1 MLGKV
6 ALGLLI
12 LSVLGCGA
20 GLIADDAFLYILS
33 FMMLVWSI
41 LFGLL
46 VLAVNVI
53 WRLLPGDLKEIHR
66 KKRGRFSTIF
76 FSFVVFFYIVIGL
89 VDEMYLRKSSGF
101 VRLLGIVTII
111 IFATFLWWSLIRP
124 SKVKTVVTGC
134 VVFILFTLAVL
145 FFNSVAFEAGGT
157 VTSTDMQKI
166 RSLPYLEWI
175 SAKEDMDKTGVVG
188 HDPELALD
196 GLNVYSSWTLPEAYL
211 VDMGGEVVHKWS
223 KRIAGC
229 SRWKDHVELCKN
241 GDLLILA
248 LDKMIICLDWNSNV
262 KWKQELRVHHD
273 VFPDEEKQKFY
284 VLAREDAIVYWHGI
298 PVPIVSDYIAV
309 LSPQKGVERK
319 IHLYELVKDRVKL
332 PRIIRLYTGMFRFKE
347 LGKFFVHRIRNNWV
361 CQHSLHFDIMH
372 ANSVEVMDRN
382 VRGFCQKGD
391 LLISVRE
398 LDLVAVLDIDKGQ
411 FVWTWGPGELS
422 RQHDAQL
429 LPNGNVLIFDNGRR
443 NRFSRV
449 VEIDPLSK
457 KIVWEYKS
465 DPLQKFYSARSG
477 SNQRLSNGNTLIA
490 ESSKGRAFEVTKD
503 GKIVWDYYNPKT
515 KRKSHKRETIY
526 RIRRFSDPQIRNLL
540 EKDRDGEPKSP

>member
-33 FMMLVWSI
+33 FMMLVGSI

-89 VDEMYLRKSSGF
+89 VDEIYLRKSSGF

-111 IFATFLWWSLIRP
+111 IFATFLWWSLIRR

-157 VTSTDMQKI
+157 VTSTDMQKL

-175 SAKEDMDKTGVVG
+175 SAKEDMDKTSVVS

-211 VDMGGEVVHKWS
+211 VDMDGEVVHKWS
-223 KRIAGC
+223 KKIAGC
-229 SRWKDHVELCKN
+229 RKWKDHVELCKN
-241 GDLLILA
+241 GDLLVLA

-262 KWKQELRVHHD
+262 RWKQELRVHHD
-273 VFPDEEKQKFY
+273 VFPDEDKQVFY
-284 VLAREDAIVYWHGI
+284 VLASCTV
-298 PVPIVSDYIAV
+298 
-309 LSPQKGVERK
+309 
-319 IHLYELVKDRVKL
+319 
-332 PRIIRLYTGMFRFKE
+332 
-347 LGKFFVHRIRNNWV
+347 
-361 CQHSLHFDIMH
+361 
-372 ANSVEVMDRN
+372 
-382 VRGFCQKGD
+382 
-391 LLISVRE
+391 
-398 LDLVAVLDIDKGQ
+398 
-411 FVWTWGPGELS
+411 
-422 RQHDAQL
+422 
-429 LPNGNVLIFDNGRR
+429 
-443 NRFSRV
+443 
-449 VEIDPLSK
+449 
-457 KIVWEYKS
+457 
-465 DPLQKFYSARSG
+465 
-477 SNQRLSNGNTLIA
+477 
-490 ESSKGRAFEVTKD
+490 
-503 GKIVWDYYNPKT
+503 
-515 KRKSHKRETIY
+515 
-526 RIRRFSDPQIRNLL
+526 
-540 EKDRDGEPKSP
+540 

>member
-1 MLGKV
+1 MEPIMLGKV

-12 LSVLGCGA
+12 LWVLGCGA

-33 FMMLVWSI
+33 FIMLVGSI

-66 KKRGRFSTIF
+66 KRRGRFSTIF

-101 VRLLGIVTII
+101 VRLLGIATII
-111 IFATFLWWSLIRP
+111 IFATFLWWSLIRR
-124 SKVKTVVTGC
+124 SKVKVVTGC

-145 FFNSVAFEAGGT
+145 FFNSVSFEAGGT
-157 VTSTDMQKI
+157 VASTDMQRI
-166 RSLPYLEWI
+166 RSLPYVEWI
-175 SAKEDMDKTGVVG
+175 SAKEDIDKTSVVG
-188 HDPELALD
+188 HDPELALE
-196 GLNVYSSWTLPEAYL
+196 GLNVYGSWTLPEAYL
-211 VDMGGEVVHKWS
+211 VDMDGKVVHKWS
-223 KRIAGC
+223 KKIAGC
-229 SRWKDHVELCKN
+229 SKWKDHVELCKN
-241 GDLLILA
+241 GDLLVLVQ
-248 LDKMIICLDWNSNV
+248 DKMIICLDWNSNIR
-262 KWKQELRVHHD
+262 WKQELRVHHD
-273 VFPDEEKQKFY
+273 LFPDEDKQTFY

-298 PVPIVSDYIAV
+298 PVPIANDYIAV
-309 LSPQKGVERK
+309 LSPQKGIQRK
-319 IHLYELVKDRVKL
+319 IHLYELVKDRIKL
-332 PRIIRLYTGMFRFKE
+332 ARIIRLYTEMLRMDKIVRVFEHKI
-347 LGKFFVHRIRNNWV
+347 KNNWV
-361 CQHSLHFDIMH
+361 CQDGLNFDIMH
-372 ANSVEVMDRN
+372 INSVEVMDRN

-398 LDLVAVLDIDKGQ
+398 LDLVAVLDIDKGE
-411 FVWTWGPGELS
+411 FVWSWGLGELS

-429 LPNGNVLIFDNGRR
+429 LPNGNVLIFDNGCR

-457 KIVWEYKS
+457 KIVWEYKA
-465 DPLQKFYSARSG
+465 DPVQKFYSALCG
-477 SNQRLSNGNTLIA
+477 SSQRLSNGNTLIA

-515 KRKSHKRETIY
+515 KKKSHKRETIY

-540 EKDRDGEPKSP
+540 EKDRRN